1 MKMDQMIFD
10 QLLLMTQSAKVS
22 QASLSKSTQGKDSA
36 NQFRKLMEQQQQQ
49 QTKPKTT
56 AQSNNTAQTDSAN
69 NPDSVPVESGTSEAA
84 EKIDAPVFA
93 DDTTLENQMALAAMA
108 VLQNPVNPIVDPTQD
123 VALPGETGGTGPELI
138 PVIAED
144 APLELSADS
153 VQNSGAEMQSQE
165 GFVNSEKADDSIL
178 QQTDLTQSAQSTQAA
193 EKPRDF
199 QESIQRVQHT
209 DVNSE
214 DQMAAGVSEESEMP
228 TEVDAN
234 LETPVFHEVRDI
246 PVKVGDVPE
255 TEKPY
260 ETVDIQTQI
269 GEKLT
274 EAVQN
279 GDTKLSLQL
288 EPESL
293 GKVTIEMTWSR
304 DGALHV
310 AMHADNARTQDL
322 LSRNT
327 ENLQS
332 LLSRDTRQEVQV
344 EVPRQEE
351 SQRQQFYDG
360 RQGNGQQQESRQQ
373 GRHSSRENQNDNE
386 NFLHQLRLGLIPAD
400 PED

>member
-1 MKMDQMIFD
+1 MIFD
-10 QLLLMTQSAKVS
+10 QLLLMTKSAKAS
-22 QASLSKSTQGKDSA
+22 QTSLSKSTQGKDSA
-36 NQFRKLMEQQQQQ
+36 NQFRKLMEQQQRQ

-56 AQSNNTAQTDSAN
+56 VQSENNNTAQTDSASN
-69 NPDSVPVESGTSEAA
+69 SDSSVPVESGASEVA
-84 EKIDAPVFA
+84 EKTDLPMFA
-93 DDTTLENQMALAAMA
+93 DDTMLENQMALAAMA
-108 VLQNPVNPIVDPTQD
+108 VLQNPVNPIVDPAQD
-123 VALPGETGGTGPELI
+123 AALSGEIGETGSELI
-138 PVIAED
+138 TVIVED

-153 VQNSGAEMQSQE
+153 VQNSRAEMQSQE

-199 QESIQRVQHT
+199 QESIQQVQHA
-209 DVNSE
+209 DINSE
-214 DQMAAGVSEESEMP
+214 NQMTAEVSEESEMP

-246 PVKVGDVPE
+246 PVKVGDVSE

-274 EAVQN
+274 EAIQN

-288 EPESL
+288 EPETL
-293 GKVTIEMTWSR
+293 GKVTIEMTWSK

-332 LLSRDTRQEVQV
+332 LLIRDTRQEVQV

-386 NFLHQLRLGLIPAD
+386 NFLHQLRLGLIPVD

>member
-1 MKMDQMIFD
+1 
-10 QLLLMTQSAKVS
+10 
-22 QASLSKSTQGKDSA
+22 
-36 NQFRKLMEQQQQQ
+36 MEQQQRQ

-56 AQSNNTAQTDSAN
+56 VQSENNNTAQTDSASN
-69 NPDSVPVESGTSEAA
+69 SDSSVPVESGASEVA
-84 EKIDAPVFA
+84 EKTDLPMFA
-93 DDTTLENQMALAAMA
+93 DDTMLENQMALAAMA
-108 VLQNPVNPIVDPTQD
+108 VLQNPVNPIVDPAQD
-123 VALPGETGGTGPELI
+123 AALSGEIGETGSELI
-138 PVIAED
+138 TVIVED

-153 VQNSGAEMQSQE
+153 VQNSRAEMQSQE

-199 QESIQRVQHT
+199 QESIQQVQHA
-209 DVNSE
+209 DINSE
-214 DQMAAGVSEESEMP
+214 NQMTAEVSEESEMP

-246 PVKVGDVPE
+246 PVKVGDVSE

-274 EAVQN
+274 EAIQN

-288 EPESL
+288 EPETL
-293 GKVTIEMTWSR
+293 GKVTIEMTWSK

-332 LLSRDTRQEVQV
+332 LLIRDTRQEVQV

-386 NFLHQLRLGLIPAD
+386 NFLHQLRLGLIPVD